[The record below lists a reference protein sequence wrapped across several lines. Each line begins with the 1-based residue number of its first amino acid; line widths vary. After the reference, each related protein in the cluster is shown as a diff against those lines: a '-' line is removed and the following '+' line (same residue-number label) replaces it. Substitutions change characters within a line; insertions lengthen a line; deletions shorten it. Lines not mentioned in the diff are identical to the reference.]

1 MAYEVYENLVG
12 SKNRSKIY
20 YDKTINPRTFRI
32 EDYVFLLKGPKAN
45 KFGDHYSGP
54 HKIWEIINKNNIEIQ
69 YNKENK
75 IVHATD
81 SEFQT

>member
-54 HKIWEIINKNNIEIQ
+54 HKI
-69 YNKENK
+69 
-75 IVHATD
+75 
-81 SEFQT
+81 